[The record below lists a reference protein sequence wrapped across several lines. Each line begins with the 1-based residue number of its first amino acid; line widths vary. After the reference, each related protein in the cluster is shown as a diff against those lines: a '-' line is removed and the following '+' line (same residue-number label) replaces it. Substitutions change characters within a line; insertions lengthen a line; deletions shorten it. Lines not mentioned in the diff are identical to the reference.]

1 MESVHLDHNLP
12 NNLSIPCS
20 ISLITGDL
28 MNRLF
33 LISAMC
39 LSVCL
44 SSMHAQADDWPQF
57 RGPSGS
63 GTTKGTD
70 LPTEWSADKNVAWKV
85 KLPGTGLSQP
95 VVVGDKL
102 FVTAAVSD
110 NLRKPKSFGQG
121 VIETGRETLPD
132 VEIDWQVVAL
142 DRATGKTLWAKS
154 ATKGKPKHPIHACNS
169 YATET
174 PCSDAG
180 RVYAYFGATGTVAAF
195 DHTGKEA
202 WKAELGAYPTVANWG
217 SGSSPTLGGGKVFV
231 TSFSQESAFVVALDC
246 KTGKEA
252 WRFKWADNGVATS
265 WSSPLVWKN
274 SKRTELVV
282 CGPDGVSGLA
292 LDTGDELWRMSGFQ
306 PFSSSPTVD
315 GDTLYISNGG
325 QSSSGPVLGI
335 RAGVSGDIT
344 TKEGEK
350 RSEFVAWNVTAGG
363 AGWSSPLAQN
373 GYLYVPGKGTLACY
387 DAKTGKQQY
396 NERVPKMSRLIA
408 CPVATGDHVLVLD
421 ETGAAAMIKA
431 GPKFEVVGSGKLD
444 DVFWSSPAVAG
455 GALYLRGVDHLYCVR
470 QAKSK

>member
-1 MESVHLDHNLP
+1 MKLDTFPNTGNLM
-12 NNLSIPCS
+12 I
-20 ISLITGDL
+20 
-28 MNRLF
+28 RL
-33 LISAMC
+33 LLASAVGLG
-39 LSVCL
+39 LSV
-44 SSMHAQADDWPQF
+44 SSPVTAEDWPQF

-63 GTTKGTD
+63 GATKGTD

-110 NLRKPKSFGQG
+110 TLSKPKSFGRG
-121 VIETGRETLPD
+121 VIETGREKVPD
-132 VEIDWQVVAL
+132 AEIDWQVVAL
-142 DRATGKTLWAKS
+142 DRTTGKALWARS
-154 ATKGKPKHPIHACNS
+154 ATKGKPKYAVHACNS

-174 PCSDAG
+174 PCADAE

-195 DHTGKEA
+195 DHTGKEV

-217 SGSSPTLGGGKVFV
+217 SGASPALGGGKVFV

-252 WRFKWADNGVATS
+252 WRFKWAETGVTTS
-265 WSSPLVWKN
+265 WSSPLVWAN

-292 LDTGDELWRMSGFQ
+292 LATGGELWRMSGFQ
-306 PFSSSPTVD
+306 PFYSSPTVD
-315 GDTLYISNGG
+315 GDTLYVSNGG
-325 QSSSGPVLGI
+325 QSSGGPLLGI
-335 RAGVSGDIT
+335 RAGASGDVT
-344 TKEGEK
+344 PKKDEK
-350 RSEFVAWNVTAGG
+350 PSAFVAWNLTGAG

-396 NERVPKMSRLIA
+396 NERVPKTSRLIA
-408 CPVATGDHVLVLD
+408 CPVGTEDRVLVLD
-421 ETGAAAMIKA
+421 ETGSAALIKA
-431 GPKFEVVGSGKLD
+431 GPAFEVVGAGKLD
-444 DVFWSSPAVAG
+444 DVFWSSPTVAG

-470 QAKSK
+470 RAKSK